1 MKIIGL
7 EEHFITK
14 EVLAAWHALD
24 APWRDP
30 GLQHHENGDIGAR
43 LKDLAER
50 RIADMDEIGM
60 DVQVLSLTAP
70 GLQSQ
75 EPVRWCRFSGQD
87 AKLIRT

>member
-30 GLQHHENGDIGAR
+30 GLQYHEN
-43 LKDLAER
+43 EC
-50 RIADMDEIGM
+50 
-60 DVQVLSLTAP
+60 Q
-70 GLQSQ
+70 Q
-75 EPVRWCRFSGQD
+75 C
-87 AKLIRT
+87 